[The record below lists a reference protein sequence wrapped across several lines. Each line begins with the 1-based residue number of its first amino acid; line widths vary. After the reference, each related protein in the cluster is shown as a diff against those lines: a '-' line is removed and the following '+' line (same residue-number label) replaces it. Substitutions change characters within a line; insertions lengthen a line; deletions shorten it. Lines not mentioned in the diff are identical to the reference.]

1 MASFN
6 KVVLIG
12 RLTRDPE
19 VKFTQSGTAVCKF
32 GLAVDRA
39 MSKTKE
45 TDFINITAWSKL
57 AEVCGK
63 YLVKGK
69 LVMIEGS
76 IKTDKYEDKQG
87 NKRTS
92 FDVNAQNMQ
101 MLDSKGGGGGGS
113 DSGGYGKS
121 NYNEPQ
127 DAYDFDAEDM
137 PF

>member
-19 VKFTQSGTAVCKF
+19 VIFTQSGTAICKF
-32 GLAVDRA
+32 SLAVDRT

-57 AEVCGK
+57 AEICGK

-76 IKTDKYEDKQG
+76 IKTGKYVDKQG

-92 FDVNAQNMQ
+92 FDVNAQSMQ
-101 MLDSKGGGGGGS
+101 MLDSKSGGGGS

-127 DAYDFDAEDM
+127 DVDDFDVENM